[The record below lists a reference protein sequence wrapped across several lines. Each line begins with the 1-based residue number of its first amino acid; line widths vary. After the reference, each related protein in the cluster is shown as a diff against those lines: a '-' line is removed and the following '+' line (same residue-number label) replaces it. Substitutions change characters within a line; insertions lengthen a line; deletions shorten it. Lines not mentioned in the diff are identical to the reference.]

1 MYSTYRALEAWSWN
15 AVSHRTEGA
24 STAPA
29 EVVVWLN
36 TNFPGTHGS
45 SLKRGVAT
53 WKSES
58 LGWRSG
64 PERRG
69 DCGYKV
75 PSPVTEG
82 PCANDFFCPL
92 KGSVTAPMSM
102 NCVKSASPLTQQI
115 KSLYNMLLCHHPYNK
130 KHSHPCSQGFLGC
143 LKKDVEEVFVVF
155 NKAACVRSCST
166 QIELRGNQL
175 GMVLCEQAAWWRSAE
190 VNDAVRSQLDS
201 ALTRLAWTH

>member
-1 MYSTYRALEAWSWN
+1 MVAAWRERCSYLEIR
-15 AVSHRTEGA
+15 VTGL
-24 STAPA
+24 A
-29 EVVVWLN
+29 EWTRKERGLWLQS
-36 TNFPGTHGS
+36 PLSCH
-45 SLKRGVAT
+45 
-53 WKSES
+53 
-58 LGWRSG
+58 WRSM
-64 PERRG
+64 
-69 DCGYKV
+69 CKWF
-75 PSPVTEG
+75 
-82 PCANDFFCPL
+82 FFCPL

-190 VNDAVRSQLDS
+190 VNDAARSQLDS